1 MAFPYF
7 SVFCRIRGF
16 FLLHGKIAPS
26 RCIRH
31 IVEGGQA
38 SLLYRL
44 FALIGGMCHSH
55 STGMSFCRKKKVE
68 EDTVLGPRLVSF
80 LLSCRLFV
88 AHNKKRMGRL
98 GPSSISIAIC

>member
-1 MAFPYF
+1 MRVLDDA
-7 SVFCRIRGF
+7 VFYRREHDSPTINEPGPRTWICTTHQHASHGSTDTIGRRVP
-16 FLLHGKIAPS
+16 FLADRSIETHL
-26 RCIRH
+26 
-31 IVEGGQA
+31 
-38 SLLYRL
+38 
-44 FALIGGMCHSH
+44 
-55 STGMSFCRKKKVE
+55 RKKKVE